1 MQRGI
6 ALEGWVLKEIL
17 RVDPGVYHTNIS
29 MSVAK
34 QAITDAES
42 SLEALQQH
50 LQVWASS
57 HRLDPRLETL
67 SLFDFETMPLDFECC
82 REEA

>member
-6 ALEGWVLKEIL
+6 ALEGWVLKEVL
-17 RVDPGVYHTNIS
+17 KMDPGVYHTNIS
-29 MSVAK
+29 LSVAK

-50 LQVWASS
+50 LQVWTSS
-57 HRLDPRLETL
+57 HRLDLLLEMW
-67 SLFDFETMPLDFECC
+67 SV
-82 REEA
+82 